1 VAALCLTA
9 CAPAPAALRQPPP
22 VQASPAA
29 DWQYGVYL
37 LSVQNDPAAAQQ
49 YLARVPAEGG
59 VPDPE
64 QASLLYRD
72 LAEAR
77 LFAGD
82 LSGAAE
88 AARIA
93 RDQLDRRPT
102 TAQFQ
107 ADDRS
112 LFARDVSALAAAG
125 AENLDQLSEIANSIA
140 GPPDADTWYLLG
152 WARERS
158 GDLPGAQAA
167 YRKFLELAPG
177 WSFLR
182 TTSAMQRHARQAV
195 GGP

>member
-1 VAALCLTA
+1 
-9 CAPAPAALRQPPP
+9 
-22 VQASPAA
+22 
-29 DWQYGVYL
+29 
-37 LSVQNDPAAAQQ
+37 VQNDPTAAQQ
-49 YLARVPAEGG
+49 YLARVSAEGG
-59 VPDPE
+59 VSDPE

-82 LSGAAE
+82 LSGAAA
-88 AARIA
+88 AARVA

-125 AENLDQLSEIANSIA
+125 AENLDQLSEIANSTA
-140 GPPDADTWYLLG
+140 GPPDADPWYLLG

-158 GDLPGAQAA
+158 GDQSGAQTA
-167 YRKFLELAPG
+167 YRKFLELAPA

-182 TTSAMQRHARQAV
+182 TTSAMQRHARQVV
-195 GGP
+195 GAP